1 MSSAWL
7 QAFSMVFEPY
17 NIVVML
23 GASLFGLFVGAVPGL
38 TATMATALL
47 VPVTFFMAPIPAIA
61 AMVTATA
68 MAIFSG
74 DIPGCLL
81 RMPGTPA
88 SAAYTDEAYAMTK
101 KGLAEVALGA
111 GLVFSAVGGLFG
123 TAVLM
128 VAAPTLAEFA
138 LRFSSFEY
146 FWLVLMGL
154 TCAVFISSDQ
164 PVKGLVTL
172 FLGILIACVGLGN
185 PAAYP
190 RFTFGSTEM
199 LGGIGLIPLMIGMFA
214 VSEIIRYVVDTQPQ
228 ALIVEAKIGNVFKG
242 MWALAVK
249 YPKQILRGSVLGT
262 VVGALPGAGADIAAW
277 MSYAISKRFSKEPE
291 KFGTGHVEGIVE
303 SGSANNSALAG
314 AWIPALVFG
323 IPGDSITAIVIG
335 VLYMKNMNPGPTLFT
350 VNPQN
355 IYAVFLLFII
365 ANLIMLPLGWL
376 CIKVAKRILKVPR
389 DVLMPVILL
398 FCLVGAFAINNT
410 PFDIGVMLI
419 AGLAAFLLEA
429 NGFPITPLILGVVL
443 GEMLE
448 ENLVSSLIKAD
459 GNVLA
464 FFERPIAATLGV
476 VTLVIWLSPLL
487 RLRRRTAGATSAAA

>member
-1 MSSAWL
+1 MSDAWL
-7 QAFSMVFEPY
+7 QAFSMVFEPH

-23 GASLFGLFVGAVPGL
+23 GAALFGLFVGAVPGL

-61 AMVTATA
+61 TMVTATA

-88 SAAYTDEAYAMTK
+88 SAAYTDEAYAMTR

-128 VAAPTLAEFA
+128 VAAPSLAEVA
-138 LRFSSFEY
+138 LQFSSFEY

-154 TCAVFISSDQ
+154 TCAVFISGDS

-172 FLGILIACVGLGN
+172 FLGLLIACVGLGN

-190 RFTFGSTEM
+190 RFTFGNTDL
-199 LGGIGLIPLMIGMFA
+199 LGGVGLIPVMIGMFA

-228 ALIVEAKIGNVFKG
+228 ALIVQARIGNVFNG
-242 MWALAVK
+242 MWALARK
-249 YPKQILRGSVLGT
+249 YPKQIVRGSVLGT

-277 MSYAISKRFSKEPE
+277 ISYGLSKRFSRTPE

-303 SGSANNSALAG
+303 SGAANNSALAG

-350 VNPQN
+350 TNPQN

-365 ANLIMLPLGWL
+365 ANLIMLPLGFL
-376 CIKVAKRILKVPR
+376 CIKVAKRILRVPR
-389 DVLMPVILL
+389 EVLMPMILL
-398 FCLVGAFAINNT
+398 FCVVGAFAINNT
-410 PFDIGVMLI
+410 AFDVGIMLL
-419 AGLAAFLLEA
+419 AGLVAFLLES

-448 ENLVSSLIKAD
+448 ENLVSSLIKSD
-459 GNVLA
+459 GDPLA
-464 FFERPIAATLGV
+464 FFSRPIAATLGV
-476 VTLVIWLSPLL
+476 ITFVIWLSPLFT
-487 RLRRRTAGATSAAA
+487 RMRRTKPA